1 MRFACLGSGSKGNAT
16 VIQVGSL
23 TLMVDCGFSLK
34 ETTAR
39 LETMGVSPD
48 DINALLVT
56 HEHGDHIRG
65 ISALSKRYKIP
76 VWASKG
82 TSHYFS
88 EDDIRLNII
97 NVHTEFQIGELTVR
111 PVPVPHDAR
120 EPCQFIFWTEDYC
133 FGLLTDAGS
142 ITPHIA
148 IAYQDC
154 EAMLL
159 EFNHDRNMLMNGD
172 YSFALKRRIGGELG
186 HLSNEQS
193 CQLLK
198 ALLPR
203 ELKFI
208 VAGHLSESNNS
219 PEAVETELNKL
230 MQEYDCQ
237 FEIAAQHS
245 VSRWYELGSLC

>member
-1 MRFACLGSGSKGNAT
+1 MGSGSKGNST
-16 VIQVGSL
+16 VIQGDSL

-39 LETMGVSPD
+39 LSAIGLSPD
-48 DINALLVT
+48 DIDAILVT

-65 ISALSKRYKIP
+65 VSTLSRRCKIP
-76 VWASKG
+76 VWASYG
-82 TSHYFS
+82 TSDYFL

-97 NVHTEFQIGELTVR
+97 NVHAEFLIGELMIR

-120 EPCQFIFWTEDYC
+120 EPCQFVFRTKDHC
-133 FGLLTDAGS
+133 FGLLTDVGA
-142 ITPHIA
+142 INEHILA
-148 IAYQDC
+148 AYQSC

-159 EFNHDRNMLMNGD
+159 EFNHDRALLMRGD
-172 YSFALKRRIGGELG
+172 YPSALKQRVGGEWG

-193 CQLLK
+193 CRFLQ
-198 ALLPR
+198 ALLPGR
-203 ELKFI
+203 LKFI

-219 PEAVETELNKL
+219 PEIVASELSRLAQK
-230 MQEYDCQ
+230 YSYR

-245 VSRWYELGSLC
+245 VSCWYELDNLCR